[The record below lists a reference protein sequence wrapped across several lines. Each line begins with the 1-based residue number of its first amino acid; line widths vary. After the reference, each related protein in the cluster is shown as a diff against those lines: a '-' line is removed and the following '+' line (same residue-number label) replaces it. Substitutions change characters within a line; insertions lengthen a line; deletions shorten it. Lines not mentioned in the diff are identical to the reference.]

1 MVFENTDALLL
12 PSGVYAPVR
21 PHGPLELVFGGGGP
35 VANPRAGVDDSGGG
49 SGGGPPPPGAPP
61 TDLPDGLWVVHGTFP
76 LASVLPFPRTMAVV
90 RAAGRVTLINSMRL
104 SAAGEAAVAALGPI
118 TSVVRLGA
126 YHGVDDDYYAREHGA
141 VVYGLAGMS
150 APPGGEP
157 VPPRLLAVR
166 PPAAGSAAAADAA
179 AAAAAAADV
188 SAAAAEAECPIPGA
202 KVHVFAL
209 AKPEAALLLPPFGGE
224 PRSGSGG
231 RGSGGRTL
239 VLCDAL
245 INVGPSPPLLGWLPR
260 TIIRALGWADGLCP
274 ERMWYGWQKSLTRLD
289 DRGMRGEYDRLLA
302 AGPWEAVVFGHG
314 DVIRER
320 GHAAVA
326 AAIAKHL
333 VPKASGG
340 GERPALTRE

>member
-1 MVFENTDALLL
+1 M
-12 PSGVYAPVR
+12 
-21 PHGPLELVFGGGGP
+21 HGGGCRGNGSRSSAAGSDSSGP
-35 VANPRAGVDDSGGG
+35 GPGVSHPNPHTRRWGQAGIRERTPAHQRRLRRRPRRACRGGGDSGGRD
-49 SGGGPPPPGAPP
+49 SGGCDSG
-61 TDLPDGLWVVHGTFP
+61 
-76 LASVLPFPRTMAVV
+76 
-90 RAAGRVTLINSMRL
+90 GRDS
-104 SAAGEAAVAALGPI
+104 
-118 TSVVRLGA
+118 
-126 YHGVDDDYYAREHGA
+126 
-141 VVYGLAGMS
+141 
-150 APPGGEP
+150 GG
-157 VPPRLLAVR
+157 
-166 PPAAGSAAAADAA
+166 
-179 AAAAAAADV
+179 
-188 SAAAAEAECPIPGA
+188 C
-202 KVHVFAL
+202 
-209 AKPEAALLLPPFGGE
+209 
-224 PRSGSGG
+224 GSGG

-333 VPKASGG
+333 VPKA
-340 GERPALTRE
+340 